1 MIRSR
6 LLLFEVLYK
15 YRFVTSGNAFGAG
28 TTVFIDIEA
37 PQIRNLLPH
46 ATELTLFTLG
56 EGMTANVSWGI
67 FLASAYSRTFEGTA
81 PTQLGGTITGP
92 GPSSTRHSPFT
103 TLTSMN
109 LESRLL
115 LGIGNN
121 GGVTT
126 FQGGVASATLGV
138 LTVGM

>member
-6 LLLFEVLYK
+6 LMLFEVLFK
-15 YRFVTSGNAFGAG
+15 YRCSTVGNAFGAG
-28 TTVFIDIEA
+28 TTVFIDLEV

-56 EGMTANVSWGI
+56 EDMTPNLSWGI
-67 FLASAYSRTFEGTA
+67 FLASAYSRSFEPPA
-81 PTQLGGTITGP
+81 PTQLGATVVGP
-92 GPSSTRHSPFT
+92 GPTSTRHNPFT
-103 TLTSMN
+103 TLQSLN

-126 FQGGVASATLGV
+126 FQGGVVSATLGV